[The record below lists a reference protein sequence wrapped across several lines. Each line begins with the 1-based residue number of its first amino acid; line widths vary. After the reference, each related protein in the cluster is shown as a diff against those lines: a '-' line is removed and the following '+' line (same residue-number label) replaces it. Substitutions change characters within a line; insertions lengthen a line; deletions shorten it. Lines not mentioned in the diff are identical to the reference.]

1 MSEENREAIVKGLRM
16 VVTEGTAYNAF
27 HGCKVS
33 VAAKTG
39 SAQTSGVY
47 TNGVCVAY
55 APYEKPRIAIACVI
69 EKAGSG
75 ANVAQAVRKVVDSYF
90 ENSQVL
96 DMQTGVLTK

>member
-1 MSEENREAIVKGLRM
+1 MRGLRM
-16 VVTEGTAYNAF
+16 VVTEGTAQKAF
-27 HGCKVS
+27 SGCKVS

-39 SAQTSGVY
+39 SAQTSGSY

-55 APYEKPRIAIACVI
+55 APYEQPRIAIACVV

-90 ENSQVL
+90 DADADNDIETN
-96 DMQTGVLTK
+96 VLTR